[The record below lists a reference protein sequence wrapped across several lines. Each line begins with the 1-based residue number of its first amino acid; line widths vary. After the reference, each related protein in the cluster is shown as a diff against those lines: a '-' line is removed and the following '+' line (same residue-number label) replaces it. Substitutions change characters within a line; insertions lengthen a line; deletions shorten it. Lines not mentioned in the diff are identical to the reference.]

1 MMTFQRKK
9 ERFLNDRDNENE
21 TKREREGRG
30 EERKRARERY
40 VWMRVNPTTQAE
52 EPVR

>member
-1 MMTFQRKK
+1 MI
-9 ERFLNDRDNENE
+9 E
-21 TKREREGRG
+21 TMRTRLREREERG
-30 EERKRARERY
+30 EERKRERERY

>member
-1 MMTFQRKK
+1 MI
-9 ERFLNDRDNENE
+9 E
-21 TKREREGRG
+21 TMRTRLREREGRG
-30 EERKRARERY
+30 EERKRERERY